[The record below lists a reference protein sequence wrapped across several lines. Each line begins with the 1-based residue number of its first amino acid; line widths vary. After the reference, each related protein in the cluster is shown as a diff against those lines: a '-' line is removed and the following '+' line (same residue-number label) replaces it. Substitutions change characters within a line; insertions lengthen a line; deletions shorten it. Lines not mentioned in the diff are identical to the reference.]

1 MSLVEKIL
9 EILQGQAE
17 STVELIDIAL
27 SDRSTSY
34 RKARRSLL
42 QAPAPFKTDWAD
54 AYRQRRVFYATLN
67 RLKRQGLVTGR
78 KSGRRSVW
86 RITKRGLRRWGLL
99 RQSHSNPFSL
109 RNVDLAGEPRKPG
122 ITIVAFDIPEQEKF
136 KRQWLR
142 GCLKLLGFSLLQKSV
157 WIGKR
162 RLPEKFVH
170 ALRQEEMLRYVQI
183 FGISKTGTI
192 EETK

>member
-9 EILQGQAE
+9 EVLQGQAE
-17 STVELIDIAL
+17 NTVDLIDIAM

-42 QAPAPFKTDWAD
+42 HGPPEFKTDWAY

-67 RLKRQGLVTGR
+67 RLKKQGLVTGR

-86 RITKRGLRRWGLL
+86 KITKRGLKRLGFLWENRNNPFLL
-99 RQSHSNPFSL
+99 RNL
-109 RNVDLAGEPRKPG
+109 DLAREPRKSG
-122 ITIVAFDIPEQEKF
+122 ITIVAFDIPEREKF

-170 ALRQEEMLRYVQI
+170 ALRKEGMLGSIQI

-192 EETK
+192 ETIG

>member
-9 EILQGQAE
+9 EILQAQAE
-17 STVELIDIAL
+17 NTVDLIDIAL

-42 QAPAPFKTDWAD
+42 YGPPEFKTDWAY

-67 RLKRQGLVTGR
+67 RLKKQGLVAGR
-78 KSGRRSVW
+78 KSGRRSIW
-86 RITKRGLRRWGLL
+86 KITKLGLKRWGFL
-99 RQSHSNPFSL
+99 RKNHSNPFSL
-109 RNVDLAGEPRKPG
+109 RNLDLAGEPRKPG
-122 ITIVAFDIPEQEKF
+122 ITIVAFDIPEREKF

-162 RLPEKFVH
+162 RLPEKFIKV
-170 ALRQEEMLRYVQI
+170 LRQEDMLRFVQI

-192 EETK
+192 EETR

>member
-17 STVELIDIAL
+17 GAAELIDIVL

-42 QAPAPFKTDWAD
+42 RAPQSFKTDWAS

-67 RLKRQGLVTGR
+67 RLKRQGLVVER
-78 KSGRRSVW
+78 KSGKRSVW
-86 RITKRGLRRWGLL
+86 KITQQGLKRWGFLMD
-99 RQSHSNPFSL
+99 RRGNPFSL
-109 RNVDLAGEPRKPG
+109 WNMDLANEPTKPG
-122 ITIVAFDIPEQEKF
+122 ITIVAFDIPEREKF
-136 KRQWLR
+136 KRRWLR
-142 GCLKLLGFSLLQKSV
+142 GCLKSLEFSMLQKSV

-162 RLPEKFVH
+162 RLPEKFIR
-170 ALRQEEMLRYVQI
+170 ALREEDTLRSVQI

-192 EETK
+192 EETE